1 VSTLRRFV
9 RAPKMESLFMAAVV
23 LFGFRLGARP
33 IGDNSAFTHIRTGV
47 DMARTG
53 AIPRTDPYSFTAAGE
68 RWVVQSWL
76 PEWTYGWAYRLGG
89 LKLVVFEQAVLIA
102 VLAWLVVRL
111 ARAGSP
117 LRTALAGIAAVG
129 VGTALWTARPLLFG
143 LICMALTITIVER
156 RRSPWLLVPVVWL
169 WVNSHGSFP
178 LGLAWLA
185 ARAVGEGLDWRAWP
199 REAWRYICWFGLGLV
214 VSIANPL
221 GWRLLAFPLTLGE
234 KSQAFRNIVEWRS
247 PDFSRGGGY
256 FALFFL
262 AVALLLLVKA
272 RVSWRDAVPV
282 VGFLAAALLAAR
294 NIGPLAVVLAPA
306 LGRAVR
312 RSEAPQGDGGR
323 TAGNPRMN
331 RAVLA
336 TLVAAF
342 VVFGSLVFSSE
353 PLDVIGYPV
362 ASVNFLQDQAL
373 LDAPHRVAH
382 EDFVGNYLTLRYGT
396 RARVFIDDRYDM
408 YPLSVSRDYETLL
421 AGQAGITEVL
431 DRRNIDVVLWHRKLP
446 LVQVLLAGGW
456 HEAFSEKD
464 YVVLERPAP

>member
-1 VSTLRRFV
+1 MK
-9 RAPKMESLFMAAVV
+9 APKMESLFMAAVV

-33 IGDNSAFTHIRTGV
+33 IGDNSAFTHIRTGI

-68 RWVVQSWL
+68 QWVVQSWF

-89 LKLVVFEQAVLIA
+89 FKLVVLEQALLVA
-102 VLAWLVVRL
+102 ALAWLVVRL
-111 ARAGSP
+111 ARGGSP
-117 LRTALAGIAAVG
+117 LRTALAGIASVG
-129 VGTALWTARPLLFG
+129 VGSALWTARPLLFG

-156 RRSPWLLVPVVWL
+156 RRSPWLLIPVVWL

-199 REAWRYICWFGLGLV
+199 REAWRYICWFGAGLV
-214 VSIANPL
+214 VAVANPL
-221 GWRLLAFPLTLGE
+221 GWRLLTFPLTLGE
-234 KSQAFRNIVEWRS
+234 KTEAFRNIVEWRS

-256 FALFFL
+256 FALTFL
-262 AVALLLLVKA
+262 AIALVLLLRA
-272 RVSWRDAVPV
+272 RLSWRDAVPV

-312 RSEAPQGDGGR
+312 RSEPLPAGGGR

-336 TLVAAF
+336 TLAAAF
-342 VVFGSLVFSSE
+342 AIFGTLIFTSD

-362 ASVNFLQDQAL
+362 ESVDWLEERAL
-373 LDAPHRVAH
+373 LEEPHRLAH
-382 EDFVGNYLTLRYGT
+382 EDYVGNYLTLRYGT
-396 RARVFIDDRYDM
+396 RSRVFIDDRFDM
-408 YPLSVSRDYETLL
+408 YPLSVSRDYDTLL
-421 AGQAGITEVL
+421 GARAGTMEVIE
-431 DRRNIDVVLWHRKLP
+431 RQNIDLVLWQRKLP
-446 LVQVLLAGGW
+446 LVQVLMARGW
-456 HEAFSEKD
+456 QEIFSETD
-464 YVVLERPAP
+464 YVVLQRP